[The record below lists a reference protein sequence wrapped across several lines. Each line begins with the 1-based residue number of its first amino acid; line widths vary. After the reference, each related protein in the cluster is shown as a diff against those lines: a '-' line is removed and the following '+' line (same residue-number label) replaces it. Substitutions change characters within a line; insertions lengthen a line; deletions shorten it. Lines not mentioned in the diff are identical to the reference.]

1 MLLPYRSAR
10 AFPGMTPG
18 ALIAFMA
25 GWDETTPG
33 AATMSDA
40 RSNAGKEMR
49 CCPEYVLMPIP
60 RGRLQRRRAMRH
72 TTRDCAPSW
81 GVSVRC
87 RTNVPRGRNAHGKEK
102 PGACVRAGLVY
113 NQPLRVDLRD
123 LRAFE

>member
-60 RGRLQRRRAMRH
+60 RGRLPEKACDTPRDPRLRPIVGRVRTLSNQRPPGPKRAWQRKARR
-72 TTRDCAPSW
+72 
-81 GVSVRC
+81 
-87 RTNVPRGRNAHGKEK
+87 
-102 PGACVRAGLVY
+102 L
-113 NQPLRVDLRD
+113 
-123 LRAFE
+123 